1 VGDKTAKKFLRE
13 VCHFKL
19 FKIFKKKWQK
29 RANLQVNSRGIL
41 FFEGAVMKN
50 IISAVGFF
58 LEGAARI
65 FDFAGVMNEENLHE
79 TQDAAAI
86 NKDWR
91 AVGGDYNNSNK
102 IISEELNGLKKKR
115 NGKSKR

>member
-1 VGDKTAKKFLRE
+1 VGEKTAKNFPPG

-19 FKIFKKKWQK
+19 FKIYKEKWQK
-29 RANLQVNSRGIL
+29 KANLQVNSRGLL
-41 FFEGAVMKN
+41 FYEGVIMKN
-50 IISAVGFF
+50 IINSIGFF

-86 NKDWR
+86 HNDWK
-91 AVGGDYNNSNK
+91 AVGADYKNCK
-102 IISEELNGLKKKR
+102 KTMREEIYGLKKKR

>member
-1 VGDKTAKKFLRE
+1 L
-13 VCHFKL
+13 
-19 FKIFKKKWQK
+19 
-29 RANLQVNSRGIL
+29 
-41 FFEGAVMKN
+41 EGVVMKN

-65 FDFAGVMNEENLHE
+65 FDFAGALNDESLHE

-86 NKDWR
+86 NKDWK
-91 AVGGDYNNSNK
+91 AVGADYKNCKK
-102 IISEELNGLKKKR
+102 IMREEIYGFKKKR